1 MHRFQTLCRLHMHK
15 SASEQM
21 PGEAGFIDLLTLA
34 QLDQDSVGGSE
45 ELKAKAAI
53 NHISR
58 DSGLSLESNSP
69 VQHHT
74 KEKTACLSQ

>member
-1 MHRFQTLCRLHMHK
+1 MHRFQTLCRLHLHK

-21 PGEAGFIDLLTLA
+21 PGEAGLIDLLSLA
-34 QLDQDSVGGSE
+34 QHDQDSVAGSE

-53 NHISR
+53 NRISR
-58 DSGLSLESNSP
+58 DPGLSLESNPP
-69 VQHHT
+69 VQNHI